1 MLSKIKPTIVHF
13 SCLVGTSVVLYSSCS
28 APDPKEVK
36 SSSVSA
42 SSFVE
47 CEKASPLAE
56 SKALTEFSSDE
67 GDDYFL
73 QTTTTPGYNDSIKSL
88 VNGSCATAG
97 CHVAGSTSPD
107 LSTYALA
114 KANMARSKIR
124 IESASNPMPPGSQLS
139 AGDRTLFANWVAANG
154 PENDG
159 GTSETPVATETP
171 TPTPDT
177 TPSATPTTEPST
189 ACLVKNEKRVEV
201 VDPDFDYL
209 LRSADVSD
217 CHSKKLIYDRN
228 AKACGKASLT
238 LDWCN
243 RIGILKKFAEANKD
257 VLTIVNKALGDGT
270 NATDIGDGYGIDQCG
285 MEASGAPIVIFMR
298 LVKPPEVPGLKVR
311 VLAIDD
317 TKNDKPASAADTS
330 AE

>member
-1 MLSKIKPTIVHF
+1 MLIKIKPTVVLF
-13 SCLVGTSVVLYSSCS
+13 CCLVGTSVALYSSCS

-42 SSFVE
+42 STFVE

-56 SKALTEFSSDE
+56 SKPLTDISDE
-67 GDDYFL
+67 EENYSL

-88 VNGSCATAG
+88 VNASCATAG

-124 IESASNPMPPGSQLS
+124 IELASNPMPPGGQLS

-159 GTSETPVATETP
+159 ATGETPVTTP
-171 TPTPDT
+171 TPTPTPET
-177 TPSATPTTEPST
+177 TPSATPTAEPSA
-189 ACLVKNEKRVEV
+189 ACIVKNEKRTEV
-201 VDPDFDYL
+201 VDPEFDYL
-209 LRSADVSD
+209 LRSADVND

-228 AKACGKASLT
+228 AKACGTASLS

-243 RIGILKKFAEANKD
+243 RIGILKKFGEAEKNA
-257 VLTIVNKALGDGT
+257 LAIVNKALGDGT
-270 NATDIGDGYGIDQCG
+270 SETDIGDGFVIDQCG
-285 MEASGAPIVIFMR
+285 IEASGAPIVIFMR

-317 TKNDKPASAADTS
+317 TKKDNPASAAETT